1 MKRNWE
7 ELTRELRDR
16 VQRRLDLSR
25 ELSDGEVQA
34 LIDEEIMQKS
44 REGYLM
50 LEERMR
56 LQKELFNSMRRL
68 DMLQELIED
77 PEVTEIMVN
86 GPENIFVER
95 GGRLTRW
102 EKSFSS
108 KGKLEDVVQQIVSF
122 CNRSVSKAS
131 PIADAR
137 LADGSRVNIVLDPV
151 ALNGPVITIR
161 RFPKEPVRMRQL
173 LEWGS
178 ISEEAAAFLRKV
190 VKAGYNIFV
199 SGGTGS
205 GKTTVLNALSEFIPA
220 DERIIT
226 IEDNA
231 ELQLDRVENLVT
243 LEARNANLEG
253 EREITIRDL
262 IKTSLRMRPDRII
275 VGEIRGAEAI
285 DMLQAMN
292 TGHDGSLSTGHANSP
307 QDMLSRLETMA
318 LFASDIPI
326 QAIRKQ
332 IASSIDIIVQLER
345 LRDRSR
351 RVTAIAEVLDCTED
365 AYILNPIFEFHEQD
379 NLVMESSSYGDIP
392 ERVVGQL
399 ERTGYHLMHRR
410 KLHAAAL
417 ESAEI

>member
-1 MKRNWE
+1 MKRNRE
-7 ELTRELRDR
+7 ELTRELRGR
-16 VQRRLDLSR
+16 VQGRLDLSR

-50 LEERMR
+50 LEERLR

-102 EKSFSS
+102 EKSFS
-108 KGKLEDVVQQIVSF
+108 
-122 CNRSVSKAS
+122 SKAS

-231 ELQLDRVENLVT
+231 ELQLDRVENLVI

-307 QDMLSRLETMA
+307 TDMLSRLETMVLMGMDLPLTA
-318 LFASDIPI
+318 V
-326 QAIRKQ
+326 RRQ
-332 IASSIDIIVQLER
+332 IASGVDLIVHLGR
-345 LRDRSR
+345 LRDGSRKVLEIVELTGMEQGEICLRSLFHFEEEPGHEK
-351 RVTAIAEVLDCTED
+351 AEKV
-365 AYILNPIFEFHEQD
+365 A
-379 NLVMESSSYGDIP
+379 
-392 ERVVGQL
+392 GQL
-399 ERTGYHLMHRR
+399 RRTEELLHTE
-410 KLHAAAL
+410 KLRAAGIR
-417 ESAEI
+417 EE

>member
-1 MKRNWE
+1 MVRAVKRNWE

-50 LEERMR
+50 LEERLR

-190 VKAGYNIFV
+190 VKAGYN
-199 SGGTGS
+199 
-205 GKTTVLNALSEFIPA
+205 LS
-220 DERIIT
+220 
-226 IEDNA
+226 
-231 ELQLDRVENLVT
+231 
-243 LEARNANLEG
+243 
-253 EREITIRDL
+253 L
-262 IKTSLRMRPDRII
+262 IHISEPTRP
-275 VGEIRGAEAI
+275 
-285 DMLQAMN
+285 
-292 TGHDGSLSTGHANSP
+292 
-307 QDMLSRLETMA
+307 
-318 LFASDIPI
+318 
-326 QAIRKQ
+326 
-332 IASSIDIIVQLER
+332 
-345 LRDRSR
+345 
-351 RVTAIAEVLDCTED
+351 
-365 AYILNPIFEFHEQD
+365 
-379 NLVMESSSYGDIP
+379 
-392 ERVVGQL
+392 
-399 ERTGYHLMHRR
+399 
-410 KLHAAAL
+410 
-417 ESAEI
+417 

>member
-1 MKRNWE
+1 MRKDWE
-7 ELTRELRDR
+7 ALSRELQKR
-16 VQRRLDLSR
+16 VQERLDLSR
-25 ELSDGEVQA
+25 EQSDGEVLA
-34 LIDEEIMQKS
+34 LIDEEILKKS
-44 REGYLM
+44 GERYL
-50 LEERMR
+50 LLDEKLQ

-77 PEVTEIMVN
+77 PDVTEIMVN
-86 GPENIFVER
+86 GPRDIFVER

-102 EKSFSS
+102 EGCFSS
-108 KGKLEDVVQQIVSF
+108 REKLEDVVQQMVSF
-122 CNRSVSKAS
+122 CNRSISKAS

-137 LADGSRVNIVLDPV
+137 LTDGSRVNIVLDPV
-151 ALNGPVITIR
+151 ALNGPVVTIR
-161 RFPKEPVRMRQL
+161 RFPKEPIRMRQL

-178 ISEEAAAFLRKV
+178 ISPEAVSFLQKAV
-190 VKAGYNIFV
+190 QAGYNIFV

-205 GKTTVLNALSEFIPA
+205 GKTTALNALSEFIPM

-243 LEARNANLEG
+243 LEARSANLEG

-307 QDMLSRLETMA
+307 ADMLSRLETMVLMGMELPLTA
-318 LFASDIPI
+318 V
-326 QAIRKQ
+326 RRQ
-332 IASSIDIIVQLER
+332 IASGLDLIVHLGRVRDGSRKILEIVEIEGMDRDEIR
-345 LRDRSR
+345 LRTLFSFEEEKGKEK
-351 RVTAIAEVLDCTED
+351 TAK
-365 AYILNPIFEFHEQD
+365 
-379 NLVMESSSYGDIP
+379 
-392 ERVVGQL
+392 VVGQL
-399 ERTGYHLMHRR
+399 QKKADLLHTE
-410 KLHAAAL
+410 KLRAAGIGGL
-417 ESAEI
+417 

>member
-1 MKRNWE
+1 MRKDWE
-7 ELTRELRDR
+7 KWSRELRKR
-16 VQRRLDLSR
+16 VQEQLDLSR
-25 ELSDGEVQA
+25 ELSDEEVQE
-34 LIDEEIMQKS
+34 LIDREILKTS
-44 REGYLM
+44 RENCLL
-50 LEERMR
+50 LEEKLR

-77 PEVTEIMVN
+77 PDVTEIMVN
-86 GPENIFVER
+86 GPRDIFIER
-95 GGRLTRW
+95 SGRLTRW
-102 EKSFSS
+102 ERSFSS

-122 CNRSVSKAS
+122 CNRSVSKAN

-151 ALNGPVITIR
+151 ALNGPVVTIR

-178 ISEEAAAFLRKV
+178 ISAEAAAFLQQV

-205 GKTTVLNALSEFIPA
+205 GKTTVLNALSEYIPS

-231 ELQLDRVENLVT
+231 ELQLDRVANLVT

-307 QDMLSRLETMA
+307 GDMLSRLETMVLMGMDLPLTA
-318 LFASDIPI
+318 V
-326 QAIRKQ
+326 RRQ
-332 IASSIDIIVQLER
+332 IASGVDLIVHLGR
-345 LRDRSR
+345 LRDGSR
-351 RVTAIAEVLDCTED
+351 KVLEIVELDGMEQGEIRLRPLFT
-365 AYILNPIFEFHEQD
+365 FEE
-379 NLVMESSSYGDIP
+379 EP
-392 ERVVGQL
+392 GQEKAARIKGSL
-399 ERTGYHLMHRR
+399 YKKGELLHTG
-410 KLHAAAL
+410 KLRAAGMGGG
-417 ESAEI
+417 

>member
-1 MKRNWE
+1 MKSDWE
-7 ELTRELRDR
+7 KLSQEVGRR
-16 VQRRLDLSR
+16 VQERLDLSR
-25 ELSDGEVQA
+25 ELSDEEVMT
-34 LIDEEIMQKS
+34 LIDEEILRRS
-44 REGYLM
+44 REQYLM
-50 LEERMR
+50 LEEKLR
-56 LQKELFNSMRRL
+56 LQKELFHSMRRL

-86 GPENIFVER
+86 GPRDIFIER
-95 GGRLTRW
+95 NGRLTRW
-102 EKSFSS
+102 ERSFSS

-122 CNRSVSKAS
+122 CNRSISKAS

-151 ALNGPVITIR
+151 ALNGPVVTIR

-178 ISEEAAAFLRKV
+178 INSEAAAFLQQV

-205 GKTTVLNALSEFIPA
+205 GKTTVLNALSEYIPS

-307 QDMLSRLETMA
+307 GDMLSRLETMVLMGMDLPLTA
-318 LFASDIPI
+318 V
-326 QAIRKQ
+326 RRQ
-332 IASSIDIIVQLER
+332 IASGVDLIVHLGR
-345 LRDRSR
+345 LRDGSR
-351 RVTAIAEVLDCTED
+351 KVLEIVELDGMEQGEIRLRTLYAFEEDPGQEKAEKIKG
-365 AYILNPIFEFHEQD
+365 ILRKKAELLH
-379 NLVMESSSYGDIP
+379 
-392 ERVVGQL
+392 
-399 ERTGYHLMHRR
+399 TG
-410 KLHAAAL
+410 KLRAAGMGG
-417 ESAEI
+417 

>member
-1 MKRNWE
+1 MRKDWE
-7 ELTRELRDR
+7 ELSRGLRKQ
-16 VQRRLDLSR
+16 VQDRLDLSR
-25 ELSDGEVQA
+25 ELSDDEIRA
-34 LIDEEIMQKS
+34 LIDEEILKKS
-44 REGYLM
+44 RERYLL
-50 LEERMR
+50 LEEKLR

-77 PEVTEIMVN
+77 PDVTEIMVN
-86 GPENIFVER
+86 GPGDIFVER
-95 GGRLTRW
+95 KGRLTRW
-102 EKSFSS
+102 ERSFSS

-151 ALNGPVITIR
+151 ALNGPVVTIR

-173 LEWGS
+173 LEWDS
-178 ISEEAAAFLRKV
+178 ITAEAVEFLRKAV
-190 VKAGYNIFV
+190 EAGYNIFV

-205 GKTTVLNALSEFIPA
+205 GKTTALNALSEFIPP
-220 DERIIT
+220 DKRVIT

-231 ELQLDRVENLVT
+231 ELQLDRVANLVT

-307 QDMLSRLETMA
+307 ADMLSRLETMVLMGMDLPLTA
-318 LFASDIPI
+318 V
-326 QAIRKQ
+326 RRQ
-332 IASSIDIIVQLER
+332 IASGVDLIVHLGR
-345 LRDRSR
+345 LRDGSRKILEIVELDGIEQGEIRLRSLFAFEEEAGQEKAA
-351 RVTAIAEVLDCTED
+351 RVKGRLQKKGEL
-365 AYILNPIFEFHEQD
+365 LH
-379 NLVMESSSYGDIP
+379 
-392 ERVVGQL
+392 
-399 ERTGYHLMHRR
+399 TG
-410 KLHAAAL
+410 KLKAAGMGGG
-417 ESAEI
+417 